1 MSMPSFSLEGKVAIV
16 TGGGTGIGR
25 GIALEFAKAGADVVV
40 GSRKLVN
47 LEKVAEE
54 VRALGRRSLAVQTD
68 ISRKAD
74 VDNLVQRVM
83 GEFGGIDILVN
94 NAVVFTRTPVIEI
107 SEDDWDKTFDINLK
121 GYYLC
126 CQAVGKEM
134 VERRKGSIINV
145 ASTAGFRVGPTNST
159 IYSTAKAGVIML
171 ARGLARE
178 LGSYN
183 VRVNT
188 IAPGTVRTK
197 MTERTWSDPERLKQE
212 EARMPLGRLGEPSD
226 IGSVAVFLASDASRH
241 ITGSTIVVDG
251 GLLA

>member
-183 VRVNT
+183 IRVNT